1 MLANQSGIVPRY
13 PIGFYAQIPPSEIAW
28 KLRWPTVLS
37 SIIAISMIV
46 FTIVIAGLEIASLAI
61 STSKSYGNTA
71 SIGTG
76 LWCSPFFLLA
86 GIIILMIGK

>member
-1 MLANQSGIVPRY
+1 MFANQPRIAPRY
-13 PIGFYAQIPPSEIAW
+13 PIGFYPQLPLNDIAW

-37 SIIAISMIV
+37 SIIAISMII
-46 FTIVIAGLEIASLAI
+46 FTIIIAALEIASLAI

-86 GIIILMIGK
+86 GVLILMIGK